1 MTAKPIAPCV
11 FCHHESVYVDSHV
24 TKGSG
29 LEHSYV
35 AQVRCRKC
43 LARGPA
49 VKFKVPVEPGWPGLD
64 KSDPGSA
71 ISVAEA
77 KAIDLWNSA
86 AGRLSKS
93 DT

>member
-49 VKFKVPVEPGWPGLD
+49 VKFKVPVEP
-64 KSDPGSA
+64 SA